1 VPPKVQVD
9 LLRVLQEKQVTRV
22 GGNQPVPVDFRLV
35 TATHR
40 DLEDEVAAGRFRQ
53 DFFFR
58 IHVFVIELPPLR
70 ERQADI
76 PVLAQH
82 FLGRFATAM
91 NRKIGGFSPAA
102 LAAMTEYPWP
112 GNVRELQNAIERA
125 VVLCKGDTVEA
136 SHFPFSGPAPAA
148 ASLTLASA
156 EEAHIRKILSTMGFN
171 IAQAA
176 RALEIDRVTL
186 YNKMRKFGIDR
197 P

>member
-1 VPPKVQVD
+1 
-9 LLRVLQEKQVTRV
+9 
-22 GGNQPVPVDFRLV
+22 
-35 TATHR
+35 ATHR

-58 IHVFVIELPPLR
+58 VHVFTIELPPLR
-70 ERQADI
+70 ERPADI

-102 LAAMTEYPWP
+102 LAAMTDYPWP

-125 VVLCKGDTVEA
+125 VVLCKGDTIEA
-136 SHFPFSGPAPAA
+136 AHFPFSGPAPAA
-148 ASLTLASA
+148 ASFTLASS
-156 EEAHIRKILSTMGFN
+156 EEAHIRKVLAAMGFN
-171 IAQAA
+171 VAQAA

-186 YNKMRKFGIDR
+186 YNKMRKYGIDR